1 MATTLKHIA
10 QKAGVSVT
18 TVSRILNGRE
28 SGLPIRDETRQRVL
42 AVALELGYKPN
53 LLARGLRGS
62 HSSLLG
68 VIVRDITE
76 PFFAQIVKG
85 INAAAIQRGNRLF
98 LGHVE
103 RQPDTTIDY
112 GSMFEQS
119 HADGILIIG
128 DMQDDAQAVQYLT
141 EHHHYVVGVTD
152 RTHRRAFPGVY
163 TDSEMG
169 TRLAM
174 EHLWELGHRCILCV
188 SDPSISDGTLR
199 VATYERFMQEHHA
212 EEHISVLL
220 TTRSPE
226 GGLEI
231 GQRIF
236 AQPDDLP
243 TAIFA
248 ATDTLAIG
256 LIQAAY
262 EARIAIPDQVS
273 IIGYDDIDM
282 ARFTIPPL
290 TTISQSGFTMGY
302 TATNLILD
310 MIEQQANAADTA
322 DIVLPSTL
330 VVRQSTGAVQS

>member
-28 SGLPIRDETRQRVL
+28 SGLPIRDDTRQRVL

-163 TDSEMG
+163 TDSEVR
-169 TRLAM
+169 TRLAI
-174 EHLWELGHRCILCV
+174 EHLWGLGHRRILCV

-199 VATYERFMQEHHA
+199 VATYERFMRERRA
-212 EEHISVLL
+212 EEHIGVVL

-226 GGLEI
+226 GGLEV
-231 GQRIF
+231 GQRLF
-236 AQPDDLP
+236 AQPAPP

-262 EARIAIPDQVS
+262 EAGIAVPGQVS
-273 IIGYDDIDM
+273 VIGYDDIDM

-322 DIVLPSTL
+322 DIVLPSRL
-330 VVRQSTGAVQS
+330 IVRQSTGAVQS